1 MSANLPIP
9 AEFQEIATICAATDV
24 VIGGQVV
31 LGIADARK
39 LHEGLKANTA
49 FGDWMPRRIKSLG
62 LVEGIDFEEV
72 SLKNEKNLSG
82 GRPIKEY
89 RLTLDAAKHIAMVE
103 KNEVGRLVRSY
114 FIWIEN
120 NARSV
125 AQTVNVASLEAT
137 VRQVL
142 GGIVKGVVNKAL
154 AETVAPVLATLRTT
168 HQTGTSA
175 VTDRT
180 AKEWL
185 VQYGCVQTGRGRI
198 VKRVGNALRA
208 LGMKQGVPLLRC
220 ARTNTWLFPHDLAVP
235 FMESQGKAWVR
246 LHNDEVLLG
255 QKPIK
260 EFTRRAKE
268 APRPFAK
275 QPEGVS

>member
-1 MSANLPIP
+1 MSPNLPIP
-9 AEFQEIATICAATDV
+9 AEFKEIATICAATDV
-24 VIGGQVV
+24 VIGGKVV
-31 LGIADARK
+31 LGIENARS
-39 LHEGLKANTA
+39 LHGGLKVETR
-49 FGDWMPRRIKSLG
+49 FDDWIRRRLNSLG
-62 LVEGIDFEEV
+62 MIENADYEVFLNSEE
-72 SLKNEKNLSG
+72 NLSG
-82 GRPIKEY
+82 GRPPKDY

-120 NARSV
+120 NARAV
-125 AQTVNVASLEAT
+125 AQTVNVVSLEAT

-220 ARTNTWLFPHDLAVP
+220 ARTNTWLFPHELAVP

-260 EFTRRAKE
+260 EFTRRNKE
-268 APRPFAK
+268 APCPFAK
-275 QPEGVS
+275 KPEGVS